1 LFALDRELEKVD
13 GFYTYKGGEIDRRLW
28 VLSEKFKQQHD
39 AATVHTIQP
48 PMHQSEFLLTPQ
60 DQRPLDN
67 PHANSQFVSALRE
80 TLDQLNKLMWFAELN
95 KKGFG
100 KILKK

>member
-1 LFALDRELEKVD
+1 LDRELEKVN
-13 GFYTYKGGEIDRRLW
+13 GFYSYKRGEIDRRLW
-28 VLSEKFKQQHD
+28 VLSEKYKLHD
-39 AATVHTIQP
+39 VAGTHATQSNI
-48 PMHQSEFLLTPQ
+48 HQSEFLSTPQ
-60 DQRPLDN
+60 EQKPLDD
-67 PHANSQFVSALRE
+67 PHTNHQFVSALKE